1 MTSEFQL
8 DMEGFPLTLS
18 NGDEEIVQSCIHT
31 EDSLC
36 VKIRYKLELADDDN
50 CA

>member
-31 EDSLC
+31 EGSGC
-36 VKIRYKLELADDDN
+36 VKNTSQIGVSRW
-50 CA
+50 

>member
-18 NGDEEIVQSCIHT
+18 NGDEEIVQNQSCIHT
-31 EDSLC
+31 EYSGC
-36 VKIRYKLELADDDN
+36 VKNTSQIGVSR
-50 CA
+50 